1 MPEEVKE
8 EVKTPEEPKEE
19 KMKATVRTIFKVILG
34 LVLIALGAHL
44 VWMWRIPLWTV
55 IRGCLGP
62 FLILAGIIALAIAKE

>member
-19 KMKATVRTIFKVILG
+19 KTKATVRTIFKVILG
-34 LVLIALGAHL
+34 LVLIVLG
-44 VWMWRIPLWTV
+44 VWVVLIWRIPLWII

-62 FLILAGIIALAIAKE
+62 FLILAGIITLGMAKE